1 MDNVMIYARIN
12 RIALSGLIL
21 AVLLAV
27 PAYAQPSDAQVRKD
41 IMNPGV
47 KRLELTSKPGTKQWN
62 SDVGAWEFVRGVR
75 VIREYPDIEG
85 VDLVVVGDAVYQL
98 YGSNY
103 RYWKF
108 RVISN
113 EYLGIDNPTE
123 EEILAVL
130 NTDLEKFVTNYWY
143 NRIVGELG
151 PIRLADEP
159 TWFWHKPT
167 SVSFMMTTTFSAK
180 TSDLDVAAVEQ
191 DYEVRFYRD
200 DYRGPWTHFISTN
213 REQRVR
219 STQRYSADE
228 VRAMP
233 SLASVHYEQQAQAA
247 LASLPQVE
255 VPAFERG
262 VDLVIHTHNLLRHG
276 SAEEFEAFLMQVL
289 APHYFI
295 EGSSVQLNQRGA
307 DAINHNI
314 ERAYNKRGTYA
325 QQYCQEVGVDTRRSS
340 EKRMYL
346 TGAINDV
353 NTMIAFDL
361 YGGKYVDGVKTG
373 QQWKISDLYVGT
385 RQDQD
390 ALDFIASFSDRAK
403 LCPNDG

>member
-1 MDNVMIYARIN
+1 MSIFTGARL
-12 RIALSGLIL
+12 LSFVLIL
-21 AVLLAV
+21 AALLAV
-27 PAYAQPSDAQVRKD
+27 PATVQAQPSDAQVRKD
-41 IMNPGV
+41 VMNPGV

-62 SDVGAWEFVRGVR
+62 SDTGAWEFVRGVR

-103 RYWKF
+103 KYWKF
-108 RVISN
+108 RVASN

-123 EEILAVL
+123 EEILAIL
-130 NTDLEKFVTNYWY
+130 NQDLGKFLGFWY
-143 NRIVGELG
+143 NRIVGDVRE
-151 PIRLADEP
+151 IRLADEP

-167 SVSFMMTTTFSAK
+167 SVSFLMTTAYDAK
-180 TSDLDVAAVEQ
+180 TSDLDVASVEQ

-200 DYRGPWTHFISTN
+200 DYQGPWLNFISTN
-213 REQRVR
+213 REQRVL

-233 SLASVHYEQQAQAA
+233 TLASVNNEQQAQAA

-262 VDLVIHTHNLLRHG
+262 IDLIIHTHNLLRTVT
-276 SAEEFEAFLMQVL
+276 AEEFEAYLMQVL

-295 EGSSVQLNQRGA
+295 EGSTVQLNQRGA
-307 DAINHNI
+307 DVINQNV
-314 ERAYNKRGTYA
+314 ERAFKKRGTYA
-325 QQYCQEVGVDTRRSS
+325 QQYCREAGVDKGRSS
-340 EKRMYL
+340 EKRLYIR
-346 TGAINDV
+346 GAINNV
-353 NTMIAFDL
+353 ITMIAVDL
-361 YGGKYVDGVKTG
+361 YGGKYVEGVKTG

-390 ALDFIASFSDRAK
+390 ALDFIASFSDRSK
-403 LCPNDG
+403 LCPKD